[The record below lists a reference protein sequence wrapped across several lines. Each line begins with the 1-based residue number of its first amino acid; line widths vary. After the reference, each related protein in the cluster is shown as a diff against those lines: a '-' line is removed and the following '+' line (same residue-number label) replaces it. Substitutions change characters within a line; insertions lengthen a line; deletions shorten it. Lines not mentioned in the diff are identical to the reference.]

1 MTDGRSVPQM
11 NGRPRCW
18 LARGMSETPTT
29 RTITLIIL
37 VAFVM
42 SERRVGFSRA

>member
-1 MTDGRSVPQM
+1 MIDESYEGGRLADGVDWLVM
-11 NGRPRCW
+11 NFGTR
-18 LARGMSETPTT
+18 ATT